1 LRHYGIVV
9 STYGVRRELI
19 GLIGVL
25 GPRRMPYERSISSVR
40 YLAGLMSNLVARL
53 YALDGDEKG

>member
-1 LRHYGIVV
+1 MHPYGIVV

-40 YLAGLMSNLVARL
+40 YLAGLMSSLVGRL
-53 YALDGDEKG
+53 YALEGDEGE